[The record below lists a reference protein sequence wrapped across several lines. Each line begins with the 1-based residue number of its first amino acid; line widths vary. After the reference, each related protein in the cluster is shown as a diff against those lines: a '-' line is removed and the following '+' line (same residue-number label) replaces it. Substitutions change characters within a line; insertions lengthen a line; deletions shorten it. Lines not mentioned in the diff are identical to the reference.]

1 MTKRCEHINPG
12 QTFHTCGSY
21 AFNLRRE
28 GIDQG
33 EFCDVHYWQARAEKA
48 EAVAAR
54 EREATG
60 KLRAFAQAILKD
72 QPDCNDLDMGV
83 KHGLLVG
90 TMKKEPCQ
98 EEGCNCASKGDF
110 PMLCFTKTS
119 LLTGVDHG

>member
-1 MTKRCEHINPG
+1 MTRDEVIALAHESDEYTDEGG
-12 QTFHTCGSY
+12 QHVY
-21 AFNLRRE
+21 AFAFDELK
-28 GIDQG
+28 
-33 EFCDVHYWQARAEKA
+33 RAF

-54 EREATG
+54 EREATD

-90 TMKKEPCQ
+90 TMKTEPCQ
-98 EEGCNCASKGDF
+98 EEGCNCASAGEF